1 MEKTQSKCL
10 QENIT
15 HHQEQQKEDW
25 KIIILNVE
33 SWIKMKYKNS

>member
-15 HHQEQQKEDW
+15 HHQEQKKKTGKSSYYTVCWVLDRN
-25 KIIILNVE
+25 KI
-33 SWIKMKYKNS
+33 